1 MNALNNEVFDSFYA
15 INKAIFRLV
24 KSDADRIGVTVVQL
38 KVLHHISTCPNIGLG
53 ELAEHLR
60 LTNSTVSGV
69 IDRLVHNGLIDRVTS
84 PQDRRAISLQ
94 LTERGKKKLD
104 ELIQSSVFVEK
115 INKIMQLPKEDTQ
128 RLLQMHKTI
137 LEVLM
142 IKED

>member
-38 KVLHHISTCPNIGLG
+38 KVLHRISLCPNIGLG
-53 ELAEHLR
+53 ELAEYLR

-69 IDRLVHNGLIDRVTS
+69 IDRLVHNGLVNRVTS

-94 LTERGKKKLD
+94 LTESGRNKLT
-104 ELIQSSVFVEK
+104 ELILSSVFVEK
-115 INKIMQLPKEDTQ
+115 IDKIMQLPKEEVQ
-128 RLLQMHKTI
+128 HLLQMHKAI
-137 LEVLM
+137 LEVLI